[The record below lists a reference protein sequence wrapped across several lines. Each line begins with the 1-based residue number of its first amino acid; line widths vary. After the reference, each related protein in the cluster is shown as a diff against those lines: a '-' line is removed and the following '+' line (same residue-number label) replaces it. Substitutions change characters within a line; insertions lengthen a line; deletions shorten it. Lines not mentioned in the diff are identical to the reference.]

1 MGSRQL
7 HFPGCHTFKI
17 GFLIQCRYDDV
28 KMYVLHYIL
37 VAYRR
42 TMPNAGKVFVGQ
54 SFSHMVNFFVL
65 TIIWEPC
72 NRLPFAGLVLKYSLS
87 IKDDQYMYIQ

>member
-1 MGSRQL
+1 M
-7 HFPGCHTFKI
+7 F
-17 GFLIQCRYDDV
+17 
-28 KMYVLHYIL
+28 
-37 VAYRR
+37 
-42 TMPNAGKVFVGQ
+42 NAGKVFVGQ
-54 SFSHMVNFFVL
+54 SISQLVNFFVL